1 MDNVTKFLTLFSDF
15 DLTVSE
21 KVKTTIK
28 KAVVSTATT
37 GYAKA
42 DLKKELRRLT
52 QEYKRAQ
59 RAFKHNKISR
69 QELFDFEWRIFELQ
83 EEIRQIEEDDLI

>member
-1 MDNVTKFLTLFSDF
+1 MNTCAKLSRVRVDRMC
-15 DLTVSE
+15 TVSE